1 MVEDQFRYGMGFA
14 LNLSIEMKGFE
25 VADCWFVKL
34 MEPRKRLEV
43 ELRCDE

>member
-1 MVEDQFRYGMGFA
+1 MVEDQFRYGMRFA
-14 LNLSIEMKGFE
+14 LILPIEVKGFE
-25 VADCWFVKL
+25 VADCWFVEL